1 MRAHCYRFVF
11 SLLVLITVG
20 VLLSLSGRCET
31 DLRPIIVLRSDD
43 IRSSWRTPF
52 PEFGGMSALEY
63 GKLKRIPITWG
74 VITKDADS
82 GVGLTWSE
90 IKNYLDIAGGE
101 AASHSVSHVAMSS
114 TQAYIDEVVNSKAII
129 DARLGPTYTCRTFLQ
144 PGVWTGDANCDSF
157 EKLDNA
163 IGQAIQSTYA
173 QSMAYLGTGWRV
185 GGAHYYY
192 GTTNLYSV
200 DYSSSLS
207 ELNVRAML
215 DVAAATPGVIFI
227 ISCHG
232 VQASN
237 GTQSY
242 LVPANIMAFLMN
254 RLAELRDSGTIRL
267 MSLNDAFN
275 TPIPEDLNRIP
286 NPAFEIYTEGYSDPC
301 VPWYRLN
308 ATLLENQG
316 RNASRCVRLS
326 NWNSKVQTGWMLIE
340 PGLYELTWY
349 QKCDTGSPP
358 NSALQ
363 LEGVNHGTP
372 YATTVVRTAYYP
384 KYRNNSY
391 NTWEQKS
398 ALLLIKDKLL
408 RAVVA
413 FQPTGGVFLVDD
425 VRLVKKSV
433 DPNVCPSNISIV
445 PNPTGGTIYWDTPN
459 NASVRTINCRYG
471 SDTHPISINDGISLG
486 TVNAIPGSRQQLSF
500 EINWQAPNLY
510 GIYCSIFSTGDAW
523 YSDPN
528 VEYLIVDKTPP
539 QVTANVNPLQ
549 GDSAIATWS
558 VSEDK
563 SSVYQVKYA
572 VGSTYGSDDI
582 INWTVANGN
591 EVTLTNLPTNTQLFF
606 SVKAQN
612 AFGFW
617 SQTYTV
623 AFRCLLPLSIS
634 SALASP
640 NGTYVTAS
648 GYVTAVFNGE
658 SYIEDALRV
667 NAIKLIG
674 SIAASEGEFVT
685 VSGIIT
691 TVGGERAIILE
702 GSH

>member
-1 MRAHCYRFVF
+1 MRAHCYKIVP
-11 SLLVLITVG
+11 SLLILITIAV
-20 VLLSLSGRCET
+20 VLSLPSWCET
-31 DLRPIIVLRSDD
+31 DKRPIIVIRSDD

-52 PEFGGMSALEY
+52 PEFDGMSALEY

-74 VITKDADS
+74 VITRNADS

-144 PGVWTGDANCDSF
+144 PGVWTNDANCDSF
-157 EKLDNA
+157 EKLYNA
-163 IGQAIQSTYA
+163 IGQAIQSTYE
-173 QSMAYLGTGWRV
+173 QSMAYLGSSWRI
-185 GGAHYYY
+185 GHTYYPH
-192 GTTNLYSV
+192 GTSNLYTI
-200 DYSSSLS
+200 DYKPSLTWL
-207 ELNVRAML
+207 EVQAML
-215 DVAAATPGVIFI
+215 DVAANTPGLIMIVA
-227 ISCHG
+227 CHG
-232 VQASN
+232 IQASN
-237 GTQSY
+237 GTTAY
-242 LVPANIMAFLMN
+242 EVRADIMRMFMDK
-254 RLAELRDSGTIRL
+254 LAELRDQGRVRL
-267 MSLNDAFN
+267 MSLHEAFH
-275 TPIPEDLNRIP
+275 TAFPLDINRIP
-286 NPAFEIYTEGYSDPC
+286 NPGFDIHTEGYSNPS
-301 VPWYRLN
+301 VPWYFVN
-308 ATLLENQG
+308 ATILEDQG

-326 NWNSKVQTGWMLIE
+326 NWNSKIHTGWMLLE

-349 QKCDTGSPP
+349 QKCDASSPP

-363 LEGVNHGTP
+363 LEFVNHGTP
-372 YATTVVRTAYYP
+372 YATTVVRTAYYS

-398 ALLLIKDKLL
+398 ALILIKDKLL
-408 RAVVA
+408 RAVVV
-413 FQPTGGVFLVDD
+413 FRPTGGVFLVDD

-510 GIYCSIFSTGDAW
+510 GIYCSIFATGDAW
-523 YSDPN
+523 CSDPN

-617 SQTYTV
+617 SNPQ
-623 AFRCLLPLSIS
+623 SIRFS
-634 SALASP
+634 
-640 NGTYVTAS
+640 
-648 GYVTAVFNGE
+648 
-658 SYIEDALRV
+658 
-667 NAIKLIG
+667 LIG
-674 SIAASEGEFVT
+674 SIGEEAFSMPDGTKVKVKGLVSAVFSNTYYIQTADRTRGIRVIGPQIGSEGDEISVT
-685 VSGIIT
+685 GTLATIN
-691 TVGGERAIILE
+691 GERAIL
-702 GSH
+702 SD

>member
-1 MRAHCYRFVF
+1 
-11 SLLVLITVG
+11 
-20 VLLSLSGRCET
+20 
-31 DLRPIIVLRSDD
+31 
-43 IRSSWRTPF
+43 
-52 PEFGGMSALEY
+52 MSALEY

-74 VITKDADS
+74 VITRDADS

-101 AASHSVSHVAMSS
+101 AASHSVSHVAMSN

-144 PGVWTGDANCDSF
+144 PGVWTYEAIFDTF
-157 EKLDNA
+157 EKFGNA
-163 IGQAIQSTYA
+163 IGQAILSTYE
-173 QSMAYLGTGWRV
+173 QSMAYLGSGWRV
-185 GGAHYYY
+185 GHTYYNH
-192 GTTNLYSV
+192 GTSNLYTI
-200 DYSSSLS
+200 DYKPSLTWL
-207 ELNVRAML
+207 EVQAML
-215 DVAAATPGVIFI
+215 DVAANTPGLIMI
-227 ISCHG
+227 IACHG
-232 VQASN
+232 IQASN
-237 GTQSY
+237 GTTAY
-242 LVPANIMAFLMN
+242 EVRADIMRMFMDK
-254 RLAELRDSGTIRL
+254 LAELRDQGRVRL
-267 MSLNDAFN
+267 MSLHEAFN
-275 TPIPEDLNRIP
+275 TTFPLDINRIP
-286 NPAFEIYTEGYSDPC
+286 NPGFDIRTEGHSDPC
-301 VPWYRLN
+301 VPWYRVN
-308 ATLLENQG
+308 ATILEDQG

-326 NWNSKVQTGWMLIE
+326 NWNSMVQTGWMLLE

-349 QKCDTGSPP
+349 QKCDASSPP

-363 LEGVNHGTP
+363 LEVVNHGSP
-372 YATTVVRTAYYP
+372 YLTTVVRTAYYS

-398 ALLLIKDKLL
+398 ALFLIKYKLL
-408 RAVVA
+408 RAVVS

-558 VSEDK
+558 VYEDK

-617 SQTYTV
+617 SNPQ
-623 AFRCLLPLSIS
+623 SIRFS
-634 SALASP
+634 
-640 NGTYVTAS
+640 
-648 GYVTAVFNGE
+648 
-658 SYIEDALRV
+658 
-667 NAIKLIG
+667 LIG
-674 SIAASEGEFVT
+674 SIGEAFSMPDGTKIKVKGLVSAVFSNTYYIQTADRTRGIRVIGPQIGSEGDEISVT
-685 VSGIIT
+685 GTLT
-691 TVGGERAIILE
+691 TINGERAIL
-702 GSH
+702 SD